1 MTALRKKNVR
11 ATGGDEGPISGITAD
26 DRELISRVRSE
37 KLTYLS
43 DQKMFC
49 LLDTC
54 RSIEIANL
62 PGVFIEAGCAL
73 CGSAILI
80 AKTKKYERPFFV
92 CDVFEMIPPATEKDS
107 QDVHDRYKIITDG
120 KSVVIGGDKYYG
132 CQKNLYDIVQS
143 NFRKF

>member
-1 MTALRKKNVR
+1 
-11 ATGGDEGPISGITAD
+11 
-26 DRELISRVRSE
+26 
-37 KLTYLS
+37 
-43 DQKMFC
+43 MFC

-107 QDVHDRYKIITDG
+107 QDVHDRYRIITDG
-120 KSVVIGGDKYYG
+120 KSVVIGGDINPAIK
-132 CQKNLYDIVQS
+132 
-143 NFRKF
+143 